1 MNNAFP
7 QASADCA
14 PPPRTIALV
23 GKYHS
28 PEIAE
33 SIRLL
38 AKYLHERGMTVLI
51 EEETAA
57 TSSSQLDLRSG
68 RAAVFPG
75 SARMPTWRSSS
86 VATAPCSMRHDSS
99 RVIACRWSASIR
111 GVSAS

>member
-7 QASADCA
+7 HASADCA
-14 PPPRTIALV
+14 QPRTIALI

-38 AKYLHERGMTVLI
+38 ARYLHERGMTVLI

-57 TSSSQLDLRSG
+57 TSSRN
-68 RAAVFPG
+68 
-75 SARMPTWRSSS
+75 
-86 VATAPCSMRHDSS
+86 
-99 RVIACRWSASIR
+99 
-111 GVSAS
+111 

>member
-7 QASADCA
+7 QASADSA

-38 AKYLHERGMTVLI
+38 ARYLHERGMTVLI
-51 EEETAA
+51 EEETACNVV
-57 TSSSQLDLRSG
+57 S
-68 RAAVFPG
+68 
-75 SARMPTWRSSS
+75 PT
-86 VATAPCSMRHDSS
+86 
-99 RVIACRWSASIR
+99 
-111 GVSAS
+111 